1 MLAETFLPIECS
13 LGLKGCRQQIFPIWW
28 IHLPEKKITGEASC
42 FEFSG
47 PGDLKVKPGQFCT
60 LSTFSITQSP
70 VFWCLRRKKEKGC
83 RSLINLLHQTVWT
96 FTESYISHAKKLY
109 LRGCEGSKGFRPHKS
124 RTCRGLPSSSIL
136 GKSCETSRCQNR
148 RSAYTGMLEE
158 ESKQKWYSERG
169 EGFWGMATGCLPFLP
184 SLHLRPDVSD
194 VRAAHAA
201 AATRGYNHQHFF
213 LIFVLWSHASKEMTV
228 TVLQIL
234 RRIFRWAT

>member
-1 MLAETFLPIECS
+1 M
-13 LGLKGCRQQIFPIWW
+13 
-28 IHLPEKKITGEASC
+28 
-42 FEFSG
+42 
-47 PGDLKVKPGQFCT
+47 
-60 LSTFSITQSP
+60 
-70 VFWCLRRKKEKGC
+70 
-83 RSLINLLHQTVWT
+83 WT

-148 RSAYTGMLEE
+148 RSAYTEMLEE

-169 EGFWGMATGCLPFLP
+169 EGFWGMAAGCLPFLP

-201 AATRGYNHQHFF
+201 TATRGYNHWHFF
-213 LIFVLWSHASKEMTV
+213 LNLFLSSSQGNIVRPLSFNFRVWRNFDSISFWQHGRPYLLPNLGTSHLTLP
-228 TVLQIL
+228 T
-234 RRIFRWAT
+234 RRWK